1 MKQGGPSCEIVAPQ
15 ESSTKKKYL
24 FSSKSKIIFARTRV
38 QGQNEGEG
46 NKFSSKVCGVHGCCD
61 IREHMIDLTSTK
73 EKFISY
79 ICLLAQLY
87 FKILNIE
94 DGHEDMKEV
103 RRKYLCNL
111 LFSVLQNSQRNHYYY
126 PLRALAEFYIEGE
139 SEKALSKR
147 LTESNLLTY
156 KYKKDF
162 MGRTQLL

>member
-1 MKQGGPSCEIVAPQ
+1 
-15 ESSTKKKYL
+15 
-24 FSSKSKIIFARTRV
+24 
-38 QGQNEGEG
+38 
-46 NKFSSKVCGVHGCCD
+46 
-61 IREHMIDLTSTK
+61 MIDLTSTK